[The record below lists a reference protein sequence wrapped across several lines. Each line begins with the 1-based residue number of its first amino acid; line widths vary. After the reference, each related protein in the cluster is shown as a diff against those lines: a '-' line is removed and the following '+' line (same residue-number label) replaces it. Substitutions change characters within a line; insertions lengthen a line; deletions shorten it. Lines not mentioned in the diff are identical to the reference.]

1 MAENKFSCVPGGT
14 PGRETVC
21 IDTSRVLDSCRDR
34 DCFENARVY
43 LSDFGNEVLE
53 RTSTIRAKSAKIV
66 WTCIDINPIRFNRGF
81 YSVNIRFYVK
91 LVFEAC
97 ICAGRSQEI
106 EGVTVL
112 EKRVILYGGESN
124 VSVFKSHG
132 VAGENFCGCTPAESD
147 EENEPTAIVEVVA
160 PVLLGTRIV
169 ERATEC
175 TCCCCCCEGDIP
187 KPVQSCLEAP
197 LCFGGFGGG
206 EGRGG
211 ERYLTVS
218 LGIFSVIR
226 IVRSAQYL
234 IQATEYCIP
243 EKECV
248 PVEEDDPCRV
258 FRSMPFPTGEF
269 CGQSTPLSPMPDR
282 DRHGKCGCGS

>member
-1 MAENKFSCVPGGT
+1 MAENKFSCVPGGS
-14 PGRETVC
+14 PARETIC

-53 RTSTIRAKSAKIV
+53 HTSTIRAKSAKII
-66 WTCIDINPIRFNRGF
+66 WTCIDIDPVRFNRGF
-81 YSVNIRFYVK
+81 YTVNIRFYVK

-97 ICAGRSQEI
+97 VCAGRSQEI
-106 EGVTVL
+106 EGMAVL

-132 VAGENFCGCTPAESD
+132 VAGENFCGCDPRESE
-147 EENEPTAIVEVVA
+147 EENEPTAIVEVVS

-169 ERATEC
+169 ERINEC
-175 TCCCCCCEGDIP
+175 SCCCCCCESDIP
-187 KPVQSCLEAP
+187 KPVQACLEAP
-197 LCFGGFGGG
+197 LCFGGFGGT

-248 PVEEDDPCRV
+248 PIEEDDPCRV

-269 CGQSTPLSPMPDR
+269 CGQNVPMAPPH

>member
-1 MAENKFSCVPGGT
+1 MAENKFSCVPGCAPT
-14 PGRETVC
+14 RETVC
-21 IDTSRVLDSCRDR
+21 IDTNRVLDSCRDR

-53 RTSTIRAKSAKIV
+53 RTSSVRAKSAKIV
-66 WTCIDINPIRFNRGF
+66 WTCINIDPVRFNRGF

-91 LVFEAC
+91 VVFEAC
-97 ICAGRSQEI
+97 VCAGRSQEI
-106 EGVTVL
+106 EGITVL

-132 VAGENFCGCTPAESD
+132 VAGDNFCGCDPHESD
-147 EENEPTAIVEVVA
+147 EENEPTAIVEVVS
-160 PVLLGTRIV
+160 PVLLGARIV
-169 ERATEC
+169 ERVNEC
-175 TCCCCCCEGDIP
+175 TCCCCCCENDIP
-187 KPVQSCLEAP
+187 RPVHACLDAP
-197 LCFGGFGGG
+197 LSFQGIGGG

-269 CGQSTPLSPMPDR
+269 CSQSAPMPPLPE
-282 DRHGKCGCGS
+282 RHGRCGCNS

>member
-1 MAENKFSCVPGGT
+1 
-14 PGRETVC
+14 
-21 IDTSRVLDSCRDR
+21 LDSCRDR

-53 RTSTIRAKSAKIV
+53 HTSTIRAKSAKIV
-66 WTCIDINPIRFNRGF
+66 WTCIDIDPIRFNRGF

-97 ICAGRSQEI
+97 VCAGRSQEI
-106 EGVTVL
+106 EGITVL

-132 VAGENFCGCTPAESD
+132 VAGENFCGCTPRESE
-147 EENEPTAIVEVVA
+147 EENEPTAIVEVVS
-160 PVLLGTRIV
+160 PVLLGARIV
-169 ERATEC
+169 DRVNEC
-175 TCCCCCCEGDIP
+175 TCCFCCCDGDIP
-187 KPVQSCLEAP
+187 KPVHACLEAP
-197 LCFGGFGGG
+197 LSFGGFGGAD
-206 EGRGG
+206 GRGG

-218 LGIFSVIR
+218 LGIFSVIS

-234 IQATEYCIP
+234 VQATEYCIP
-243 EKECV
+243 EKECI

-258 FRSMPFPTGEF
+258 FRNMPFPTGEF
-269 CGQSTPLSPMPDR
+269 CGQSAPFTQMPERDR

>member
-1 MAENKFSCVPGGT
+1 MAENKFSCVPGNT
-14 PGRETVC
+14 PTRETVC
-21 IDTSRVLDSCRDR
+21 IDTNRVLDSCRDR

-53 RTSTIRAKSAKIV
+53 HTSTIRAKSAKIV
-66 WTCIDINPIRFNRGF
+66 WTCINIDPIRFNRGF
-81 YSVNIRFYVK
+81 YSVNVRFYVK
-91 LVFEAC
+91 IVFEAC
-97 ICAGRSQEI
+97 VCAGRSQEI
-106 EGVTVL
+106 EGIAVL

-132 VAGENFCGCTPAESD
+132 VGENFCGCTPKESD
-147 EENEPTAIVEVVA
+147 EENEPTAIVEVVS
-160 PVLLGTRIV
+160 PVLLGARVV
-169 ERATEC
+169 ERVSEC
-175 TCCCCCCEGDIP
+175 NCCCCCCESDIP
-187 KPVQSCLEAP
+187 KPVLSCLEAP
-197 LCFGGFGGG
+197 LCFDNNG

-258 FRSMPFPTGEF
+258 FRSMPFPTAEF
-269 CGQSTPLSPMPDR
+269 CAQSTPTPLY
-282 DRHGKCGCGS
+282 DRHDHHGNGRCGCNS